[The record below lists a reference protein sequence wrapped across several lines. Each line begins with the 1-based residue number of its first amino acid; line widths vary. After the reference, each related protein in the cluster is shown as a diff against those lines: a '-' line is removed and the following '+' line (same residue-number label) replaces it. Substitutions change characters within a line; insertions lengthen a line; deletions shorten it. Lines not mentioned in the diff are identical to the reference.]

1 MRIDPFIDDRFG
13 RHFAADPIVVYDG
26 GAAGVLYD
34 PFQDLTS
41 GRVSIVGF
49 EPVQESFDA
58 LKRRYGDNENV
69 QLFQVAL
76 DNQAGQATFYLVS
89 KAPTVSSLM
98 RRDLIT
104 DAEPFS
110 VECKTVE
117 CKTID
122 DIVQHDGLSPPDFLK
137 LDTEGSELRIL
148 TGGQQTLTKQ
158 VLGVYCEVGFWMR
171 PEAGALFWQIDAF
184 LGENGFILFDLQ
196 LSRSSDHAI
205 GGKKTR
211 VNSGNALYLRD
222 FYAYYDAH
230 LHAAGE
236 ACARAKLLKMI
247 AICTAFIYLPY
258 AIELVDFGRERG
270 LLSGDEVARLQKHL
284 CCWSDIARRVPAFPG
299 KQALANI
306 FDFLTYCLQPKA
318 KKSVPAMYNNIG
330 TRPRAMVR
338 HKLPR
343 RVTLKNPIRMRQH
356 PNVTTVQIEN
366 E

>member
-1 MRIDPFIDDRFG
+1 MKIHPFVDSYFERY
-13 RHFAADPIVVYDG
+13 FAEHPVVIYDA
-26 GAAGVLYD
+26 GAAGTLYD
-34 PFQDLTS
+34 PFQGLES
-41 GRVSIVGF
+41 GHVALFGF
-49 EPVQESFDA
+49 EPVEQSYQE
-58 LKRRYGDNENV
+58 LVRRYQGDANV
-69 QLFQVAL
+69 RLFQFAL
-76 DNQAGQATFYLVS
+76 SDETGQAAFYFHPN
-89 KAPTVSSLM
+89 APTNSSLM
-98 RRDLIT
+98 DRNVMHPREAVKIEVDC
-104 DAEPFS
+104 S
-110 VECKTVE
+110 
-117 CKTID
+117 TID
-122 DIVQHDGLSPPDFLK
+122 GIVGRENLSPPDFLK

-148 TGGQQTLTKQ
+148 TGGQETLTKQ

-171 PEAGALFWQIDAF
+171 PEASAQFWQIDAF

-196 LSRSSDHAI
+196 LSRSSAHAI

-247 AICTAFIYLPY
+247 AMCTAFVYLPY

-284 CCWSDIARRVPAFPG
+284 CCWSDIARRIPAFPG

-330 TRPRAMVR
+330 NRPRAMVR
-338 HKLPR
+338 HKLPQ